1 MGKRKCPVCGKA
13 IAAQA
18 QYCIYCS
25 ARFDSLEEDI
35 DATRV
40 IENVKDT
47 DENIVSEVKPKK
59 AFTNKSK
66 IWFFVTISALLVIF
80 VVLLLFFTDP
90 PQTPSEQEGN
100 MTQPTTTTTRDA
112 ARDAMLQTFTGHWVD
127 SASAGKKHL
136 ESQGGQVLFIH
147 EIFRDTVDF
156 DLMSYSGGSDKQFA
170 AVHNIKAVLDDTNTL
185 HFTFDNDL
193 RGHSGEGFMRLQGD
207 VVQLEVLINEQDSL
221 SDDEHSLAMYTEF
234 SRRSLPRSEGHDVSK
249 LTTLAQL
256 QEIAGEQ
263 TAEPV
268 TDEKTQHTTYVF
280 GAVSAIADQNGALVS
295 LTVDY
300 GKQDKKDAFCFEC
313 IDGTMTYEVVKNYFG
328 EAEQDYV
335 EQPTN
340 IRVLRYLSQT
350 FSSVTFTFDAEDNL
364 LMHIEFVR

>member
-1 MGKRKCPVCGKA
+1 MGKRKCPVCGKT

-25 ARFDSLEEDI
+25 ARFDSTEDDI

-40 IENVKDT
+40 IETVQSPAVT
-47 DENIVSEVKPKK
+47 AEPKK
-59 AFTNKSK
+59 TFSKKSK
-66 IWFFVTISALLVIF
+66 IWFFVTISALLLIF
-80 VVLLLFFTDP
+80 AVLLMFFANP
-90 PQTPSEQEGN
+90 PETPSGQTGEE
-100 MTQPTTTTTRDA
+100 TQPPTTTTRDA

-127 SASAGKKHL
+127 SASTGKKDI
-136 ESQGGQVLFIH
+136 EAQGGQVLFIH

-156 DLMSYSGGSDKQFA
+156 DLMSYSGGSNKKFA

-193 RGHSGEGFMRLQGD
+193 CGHSGEGFMRLQGD
-207 VVQLEVLINEQDSL
+207 VVQLEVLIDDQESL
-221 SDDEHSLAMYTEF
+221 AEDEHSLAIYTEF
-234 SRRSLPRSEGHDVSK
+234 SRRSPPRSEGYDVSQ

-256 QEIAGEQ
+256 QEVAGEQ
-263 TAEPV
+263 TADPV
-268 TDEKTQHTTYVF
+268 TDEKTKRTSYTF
-280 GAVSAIADQNGALVS
+280 GALSAVADESGALVS

-300 GKQDKKDAFCFEC
+300 GKQEKKDAYCFEC
-313 IDGTMTYEVVKNYFG
+313 IDGTMTYDVVKSYFG

-340 IRVLRYLSQT
+340 IRVLCYLSQAL
-350 FSSVTFTFDAEDNL
+350 SSVTFTFDAEDNL